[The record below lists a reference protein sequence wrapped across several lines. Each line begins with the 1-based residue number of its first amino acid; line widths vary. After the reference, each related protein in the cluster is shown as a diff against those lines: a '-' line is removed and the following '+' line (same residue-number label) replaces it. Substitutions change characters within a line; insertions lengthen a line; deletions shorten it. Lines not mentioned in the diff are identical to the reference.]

1 MLQAHFA
8 DVFRVSIESLRQD
21 TDAVYARLAVFLFGS
36 AATPSFQASLAHF
49 ASSQQ
54 ALARSCHHWSGCH
67 ASSTN
72 QRFRARRTHRR
83 DSCKKT
89 PYLDLSCEGC
99 GKRTLPSRVRRK
111 SKVMGGLRGHLAEEV
126 EGCKHP
132 PQLVPRARVGHRRK
146 ALRKPPAPRASTI
159 PPVAL
164 LPHAARGLDR
174 LLRARQ
180 AEEAR
185 A

>member
-72 QRFRARRTHRR
+72 QSTKNAQERFLQEDPILGPVLR
-83 DSCKKT
+83 
-89 PYLDLSCEGC
+89 
-99 GKRTLPSRVRRK
+99 
-111 SKVMGGLRGHLAEEV
+111 GLRETYLAF
-126 EGCKHP
+126 
-132 PQLVPRARVGHRRK
+132 PRE
-146 ALRKPPAPRASTI
+146 S
-159 PPVAL
+159 
-164 LPHAARGLDR
+164 
-174 LLRARQ
+174 
-180 AEEAR
+180 
-185 A
+185 